1 MCFFLISYIEL
12 INSSLGKKIM
22 RVTKCVD
29 LQRNILIKVIVWDYA
44 GLCNDVVRKFFFFFK
59 LFQLSLLHRKKSNL
73 KFKFLHY

>member
-29 LQRNILIKVIVWDYA
+29 LQRTILIKVIVWDYA
-44 GLCNDVVRKFFFFFK
+44 GLCNDVVRKNFFF
-59 LFQLSLLHRKKSNL
+59 
-73 KFKFLHY
+73 